1 MSELYDLFKTVKAV
15 SDTRADVNQVTRP
28 SPDKMLRVIKVK
40 GRRFLVPS
48 TRAMAYILH
57 NDCAKAHSV
66 VQIKEVLKCQTDKS
80 NNNKQQLTQP

>member
-57 NDCAKAHSV
+57 NDCAKSHSV
-66 VQIKEVLKCQTDKS
+66 AQIREILKCQTDKS
-80 NNNKQQLTQP
+80 NTK